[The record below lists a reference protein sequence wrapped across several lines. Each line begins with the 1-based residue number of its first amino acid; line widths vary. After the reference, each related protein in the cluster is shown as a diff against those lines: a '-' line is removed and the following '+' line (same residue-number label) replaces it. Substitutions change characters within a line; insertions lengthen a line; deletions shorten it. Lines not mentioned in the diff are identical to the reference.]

1 MDARDVQDGDITK
14 EELGL
19 ALERLAL
26 ALSATGLGVW
36 ERDIASNRVTWS
48 DTMYR
53 LFGRTREEF
62 SGDPDEVLSFV
73 HPDDSTE
80 FRQGYMAA
88 LQDQHDFFEQEFRI
102 VRPNGEVRWV
112 HRRGR
117 VRRGPHGQVRSVLGV
132 ALDITQRK
140 QAEEANARLASLV
153 SGADDAII
161 GMTLGGSILTW
172 NPAAERL
179 FGYQAEEMIGRSVR
193 ILYPEG
199 ADNEFAAL
207 YARVRAGEHLRY
219 EGVRQRRDGTPVHV
233 SVVVTPV
240 LGKNGVAVGASSIAR
255 DITEHKRTEQRL
267 VETLALL
274 MQTSNQRKMALAAG
288 GMGIFEV
295 DIEHDRITWS
305 DEIYAQVGAERTS
318 ETLST
323 ADIERFI
330 HPDDLAETRARRAE
344 AFAGGGTYEDE
355 FRIVR
360 PDGEVRWIYVRGQA
374 SPTRD
379 RPAKAHGV
387 SMDVTERKEREAH
400 IRFLMSEVSHRSK
413 NLLAVVQ
420 AIASQTARA
429 TPSPR
434 DFADDFG
441 GRLKSLAS
449 SLDLLVQQEWLGVSV
464 KELVQSQLGHYA
476 EPGKSRVSVGGP
488 DVMLTPLAA
497 QYLGMA
503 LHELSTNAAKYGS
516 LSGPAGS
523 VAISWR
529 VESAPS
535 GKRFHM
541 SWREDGG
548 PTVEQPPSRS
558 GFGSLVI
565 ERMAAEALHGQVTLD
580 YPREGVR
587 WSIDADAAATLKE
600 TPGVPSRTIGAG
612 KGKGPVQ
619 GEKTRG
625 D

>member
-1 MDARDVQDGDITK
+1 MDARNVQDGDITK

-62 SGDPDEVLSFV
+62 SGDPDEVVSFV
-73 HPDDSTE
+73 HPDDRTE

-117 VRRGPHGQVRSVLGV
+117 VRRSPHGQARSVLGV
-132 ALDITQRK
+132 ALDITERK

-305 DEIYAQVGAERTS
+305 DEIYAQVGVERS
-318 ETLST
+318 LDTLST

-330 HPDDLAETRARRAE
+330 HPDDLAKTRARRAE
-344 AFAGGGTYEDE
+344 AFAGGGPYEDE

-374 SPTRD
+374 SPTHD
-379 RPAKAHGV
+379 RPARAHGV

-476 EPGKSRVSVGGP
+476 EPGQVPRQRRGP
-488 DVMLTPLAA
+488 
-497 QYLGMA
+497 
-503 LHELSTNAAKYGS
+503 
-516 LSGPAGS
+516 
-523 VAISWR
+523 R
-529 VESAPS
+529 C
-535 GKRFHM
+535 
-541 SWREDGG
+541 
-548 PTVEQPPSRS
+548 
-558 GFGSLVI
+558 
-565 ERMAAEALHGQVTLD
+565 
-580 YPREGVR
+580 
-587 WSIDADAAATLKE
+587 DADAAGCAISRH
-600 TPGVPSRTIGAG
+600 GVARVVDQRRQVRIALRSSRLGGHQLARRELHRPASASICHGA
-612 KGKGPVQ
+612 
-619 GEKTRG
+619 KTG
-625 D
+625 DLRSSSRPTGAASAA